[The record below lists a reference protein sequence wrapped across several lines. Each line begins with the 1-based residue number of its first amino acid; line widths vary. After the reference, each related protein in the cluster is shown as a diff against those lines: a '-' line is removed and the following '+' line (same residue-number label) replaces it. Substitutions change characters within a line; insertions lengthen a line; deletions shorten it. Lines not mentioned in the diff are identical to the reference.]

1 MRCFAYL
8 HGFASGPHSR
18 KGVALASAFQREGAT
33 LHLPDLCRPT
43 FGTQTLTSAL
53 AAIDALVASAPDD
66 ATWCLIGSSLGGWLA
81 ARWAELHPE
90 RVDRLVLLCPGF
102 DMVGRW
108 PALLGADA
116 IARWRTTGTLPFK
129 DASGAW
135 VPLHWDFVADAQI
148 HPPIPVVP
156 CPTLL
161 LHGTR
166 DAVVPLAFSQNYA
179 ARYADRVR
187 LQVLDDAHDLGQSLP
202 DIEAATLAFL
212 TPDAP

>member
-18 KGVALASAFQREGAT
+18 KGVVLAAAFRAEGAT

-43 FGTQTLTSAL
+43 FASQTLTGAL
-53 AAIDALVASAPDD
+53 AAVDALVASSPDE

-81 ARWAELHPE
+81 ARWAELHPT
-90 RVDRLVLLCPGF
+90 RVERLVLLCPGF

-116 IARWRTTGTLPFK
+116 IARWQREGALPFK
-129 DASGAW
+129 DASGEW
-135 VPLHWDFVADAQI
+135 TPLHWDFVEDARR

-156 CPTLL
+156 CPTLIM
-161 LHGTR
+161 HGTR
-166 DAVVPLAFSQNYA
+166 DVVVPLAFSETYA
-179 ARYADRVR
+179 TAHPDRVH
-187 LQVLDDAHDLGQSLP
+187 LAVLDDAHDLSQSIP
-202 DIEAATLAFL
+202 AIEAATLSFL
-212 TPDAP
+212 TPAAP